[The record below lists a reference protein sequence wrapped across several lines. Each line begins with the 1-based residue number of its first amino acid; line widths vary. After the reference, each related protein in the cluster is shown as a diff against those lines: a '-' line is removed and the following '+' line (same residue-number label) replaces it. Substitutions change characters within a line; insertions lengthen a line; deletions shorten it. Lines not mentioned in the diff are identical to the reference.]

1 MADFQRELRGY
12 LKGLGIRPRRMHYY
26 EQAFCHR
33 SYAHEQKLPPHE
45 SNERLEFLGDSV
57 LGLALTEQLLKRY
70 PTSEE
75 GDLSKMKAQLGSRQ
89 TLAEGAK
96 RLGLADFLRLG
107 RGEELAGSHNLP
119 SLGSNTF
126 EALVGALYLD
136 HGFTESAKFVIKVLE
151 PEFGKDLVAMDF
163 KSILQEYAQRRFHN
177 SPYYQVLRTFGPEHR
192 KTFEVVVKLNGRNQG
207 RGRGKTKKDAEQDAA
222 RHTLRRF
229 GYQQAPGPQQVSEE
243 PLQVS
248 KRRWFW
254 PFSRR
259 KERSA

>member
-1 MADFQRELRGY
+1 MAEYGRELKTY
-12 LKGLGIRPRRMHYY
+12 LKGIGIKPRRLAFY
-26 EQAFCHR
+26 EQGFRHR
-33 SYAHEQKLPPHE
+33 SYAHEKNLSTHE

-57 LGLALTEQLLKRY
+57 LGLALTEHLLKRY

-89 TLAEGAK
+89 TLAEVAR

-119 SLGSNTF
+119 SLASNTF

-136 HGFTESAKFVIKVLE
+136 RGYIDSARFVIESLE

-163 KSILQEYAQRRFHN
+163 KSILQEYAQRRFHS
-177 SPYYQVLRTFGPEHR
+177 SPYYQVVRTFGPEHR
-192 KTFEVVVKLNGRNQG
+192 KTFDVVVKLGGRTQG

-222 RHTLRRF
+222 RLTLKRF
-229 GYQQAPGPQQVSEE
+229 GYRQGPGPQPTPIPVS
-243 PLQVS
+243 PA
-248 KRRWFW
+248 RRSWLW
-254 PFSRR
+254 PFGKDR
-259 KERSA
+259 ERAS